1 MTAIFSFVFAFLAII
16 SMLVVKNW
24 EVKAGKTLHSD
35 FRFKAD
41 RAVAKWTV
49 IFKSHLPTKGRVILK
64 EVSHNIAYYVSHV
77 ALAGV
82 HFAERKLI
90 RVINFIKGK
99 GVVRKDRTAS
109 HYLKNV
115 SEYEKHP
122 DSKNHKSQTP
132 KQIHDSQ
139 NSK

>member
-1 MTAIFSFVFAFLAII
+1 MAAIFSFAFAFLAII
-16 SMLVVKNW
+16 GMLIIKNW
-24 EVKAGKTLHSD
+24 EVKAGKTLSHE

-41 RAVAKWTV
+41 RAVAKWTT
-49 IFKSHLPTKGRVILK
+49 ILKSHLPTRGRVISK
-64 EVSHNIAYYVSHV
+64 ELSHNIAYHVSHV

-99 GVVRKDRTAS
+99 GIVNKDRATS

-115 SEYEKHP
+115 SEYERHP
-122 DSKNHKSQTP
+122 ERKNK
-132 KQIHDSQ
+132 K
-139 NSK
+139 